1 MSIYNK
7 IEELEN
13 LGVTNP
19 YLRLGVRENA
29 TTEEIIKAYRD
40 AVKKIGIHQN
50 QQTDNNYVI
59 QILKAIKD
67 ALINPDI
74 RAEIDRVIAKEKQG
88 YEIAV
93 QRKEGEDSETSEEI
107 SKNSKQDLDIQEIME
122 FYGLNKNKE
131 LSCAELQLILRDY
144 IKRNL
149 DFSKTSPSNRIEL
162 RDIYLLLEMNGLL
175 HCVREEK
182 DTSGNRCL
190 LDIFDNTQRAQSKS
204 YYYIYLGRDV
214 DALDYWGNHYRN
226 IKDKTR
232 LVSLTSILS
241 QEFFERDLGRPYPY
255 IQQKILQQGIEL
267 GNECLLK
274 LRKNG
279 YLKPISPNEYIK

>member
-1 MSIYNK
+1 MGVFDI
-7 IEELEN
+7 IEELKS
-13 LGVTNP
+13 LGVSNP
-19 YLRLGVRENA
+19 YLRLGVPENA
-29 TTEEIIKAYRD
+29 TSQEIINAYRK
-40 AVKKIGIHQN
+40 AVKEIGIHQN

-67 ALINPDI
+67 ALINPDV
-74 RAEIDRVIAKEKQG
+74 RAEIDRMITKEKQG
-88 YEIAV
+88 HEIAV
-93 QRKEGEDSETSEEI
+93 QRQEGSSSATSEET
-107 SKNSKQDLDIQEIME
+107 SQNLKQDLDIQEIIE
-122 FYGLNKNKE
+122 SYGLNKNEE
-131 LSCAELQLILRDY
+131 LSFAALQLILRDY
-144 IKRNL
+144 IKRNG
-149 DFSKTSPSNRIEL
+149 DSSKTSPSNRIEL

-190 LDIFDNTQRAQSKS
+190 RDIFDNTQRAQSKG
-204 YYYIYLGRDV
+204 YYYRYFGTDV
-214 DALDYWGNHYRN
+214 DALDYWNNHYRN
-226 IKDKTR
+226 IKNKTR

-241 QEFFERDLGRPYPY
+241 QEFFEIDLGRPYPY